1 LSSTKKNYIFNL
13 LLTGFNILFPII
25 SFPYAAKILG
35 PIGIGKV
42 QFMLSFTQYF
52 ALVAALGIPIYGSR
66 LISQSTHDAKLLY
79 KNLGELLFIHIFCSV
94 IITALYVGVIMYFSF
109 FESDRSLYF
118 LAGSIVLMGFT
129 SVDWYFSGIE
139 NFKMIAIRSVSV
151 KALSLV
157 GLFLFV
163 KVRQD
168 YNIYLII
175 SLFSILGNNI
185 INIYTIR
192 KQISLS
198 YKGAKKHIK
207 PLMYTFGTSV
217 ATSMYTMLDTVLI
230 GFFANDK
237 AVGLY
242 SASTKLTKISIPLV
256 TSAATVLIP
265 KISKMFGNKEYG
277 DLKVILNK
285 SFDFIVFLAV
295 PICVGLMLLA
305 PELMYVLSGSQF
317 NEAIITMQ
325 ILSPLTLVIGLGC
338 FWGFQIL
345 IPAGKE
351 KEMLISVTIGMVV
364 NLALNCVLISLYKQN
379 GAAVAN
385 IVSEIVV
392 TAAYMYFCV
401 KFLPF
406 KISHKLL
413 FTSIIG
419 TVPAVALIIILK
431 ELKLNVY
438 LMLIVSGISFLS
450 IYLIMQIKIFK
461 NNFLNELVSG
471 YLSKRK

>member
-1 LSSTKKNYIFNL
+1 MSSTKKNYIFNL

-325 ILSPLTLVIGLGC
+325 
-338 FWGFQIL
+338 
-345 IPAGKE
+345 
-351 KEMLISVTIGMVV
+351 
-364 NLALNCVLISLYKQN
+364 
-379 GAAVAN
+379 N
-385 IVSEIVV
+385 IITFNFS
-392 TAAYMYFCV
+392 YRFR
-401 KFLPF
+401 F
-406 KISHKLL
+406 
-413 FTSIIG
+413 
-419 TVPAVALIIILK
+419 
-431 ELKLNVY
+431 
-438 LMLIVSGISFLS
+438 VSGG
-450 IYLIMQIKIFK
+450 FK
-461 NNFLNELVSG
+461 
-471 YLSKRK
+471 YLSLRVKKKKC